1 MCSNVREMSSPK
13 QWTINSV
20 NDSTDYGD
28 ECRDQS
34 FTDFTVQCLGD
45 EGEDIFR
52 TLERIHRQK
61 VKRQRVKRQRVKRQR
76 VKRQK
81 VKSATKGQTTKG
93 QNDKTIF

>member
-1 MCSNVREMSSPK
+1 M
-13 QWTINSV
+13 
-20 NDSTDYGD
+20 TDYGD

-61 VKRQRVKRQRVKRQR
+61 VKRQRVKRQ
-76 VKRQK
+76 K